1 MSDDPVR
8 VGLIGC
14 GYISDIYL
22 SNAARFAA
30 FEVVACADALPE
42 RAAAKAAEYGVPRV
56 MSADALLAAPDVE
69 LVLNLTTP
77 DAHATDRAGRPRRRQ
92 RGL

>member
-22 SNAARFAA
+22 RNAARFAA
-30 FEVVACADALPE
+30 FDVVACADA
-42 RAAAKAAEYGVPRV
+42 VPR
-56 MSADALLAAPDVE
+56 ARRGA
-69 LVLNLTTP
+69 
-77 DAHATDRAGRPRRRQ
+77 RRRLMAF
-92 RGL
+92 RG